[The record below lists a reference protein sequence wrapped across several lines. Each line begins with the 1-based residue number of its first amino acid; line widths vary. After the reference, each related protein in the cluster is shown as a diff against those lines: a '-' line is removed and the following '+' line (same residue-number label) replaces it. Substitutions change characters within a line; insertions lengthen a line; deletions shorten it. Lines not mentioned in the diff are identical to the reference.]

1 VDPLFFGRSDAPLY
15 GVYHP
20 PLKNPRPEAVL
31 LCYPFGQE
39 YMRAHRAFRQLA
51 LLLTRAGSHVFRFDY
66 RGTGDSSGEM
76 DEVTPQDW
84 VEDVGIAISELR
96 ELAGPVSLTVVG
108 LRLGALLAGVACR
121 NRADVERLVLWDP
134 VLSGDDYQQEL
145 IATIDAEPPAEREKS
160 GNGVTPDGTLHYNG
174 FSMNASFRQS
184 LSGLAL
190 PGTMPEHVRKVFHIV
205 SHETED
211 TVRLREQWRG
221 DSRYRYQ
228 YTEAPHDWNYVDD
241 FGGILLPQPVIQA
254 IVGWLDA
261 QIR

>member
-1 VDPLFFGRSDAPLY
+1 LDPLFFGRSDAPLY

-20 PLKNPRPEAVL
+20 PLRNPRSEAVL

-51 LLLTRAGSHVFRFDY
+51 LLLTRAGNHVLRFDY
-66 RGTGDSSGEM
+66 RGTGDSNGEM
-76 DEVTPQDW
+76 DEVTPQEW
-84 VEDVGIAISELR
+84 VEDIGTAVDELR

-108 LRLGALLAGVACR
+108 LRLGGLLAGVACHG
-121 NRADVERLVLWDP
+121 RADVERLVLWDP

-145 IATIDAEPPAEREKS
+145 IATIAAEHPSEKEKS
-160 GNGVTPDGTLHYNG
+160 GNGVTADGTLHYNG
-174 FSMNASFRQS
+174 FSMNAPFRQS

-190 PGTMPEHVRKVFHIV
+190 PGRMPEKVSRVFHIV
-205 SHETED
+205 SHETAEA
-211 TVRLREQWRG
+211 VRLREQWRT

-228 YTEAPHDWNYVDD
+228 YTDAPHDWNYVDD

-254 IVGWLDA
+254 IVAWLDS
-261 QIR
+261 QGR